1 MAIYTKTNAGW
12 SEIGANAASA
22 LAGGKVLQVV
32 SFRDSGSV
40 DHSTSQPTATKLR
53 AKIQASSPNSRII
66 VSAFTTVLAAEQAT
80 DAYLYL
86 YKNDVPPDAS
96 AVQLGKYMHVNSLN
110 TLNAIQTIV
119 DTFVA
124 NTTDEFEV
132 ILAASASTGTIT
144 TGYGAGTNQ
153 TMILMEVAE

>member
-1 MAIYTKTNAGW
+1 MTGPGDGG
-12 SEIGANAASA
+12 SPVG
-22 LAGGKVLQVV
+22 GGKVLQVV
-32 SFRDSGSV
+32 PLRESGSV
-40 DHSTSQPTATKLR
+40 SHASNQPTATKLR
-53 AKIQASSPNSRII
+53 AKIKPSASTNRII
-66 VSAFTTVLAAEQAT
+66 VTAFTTVLASVTAT

-86 YKNDVPPDAS
+86 YKNSLPPDAN
-96 AVQLGKYMHVNSLN
+96 AVQLGKYMHVNSLH

-132 ILAASASTGTIT
+132 ILAASASSAEIT

-153 TMILMEVAE
+153 VMILMEVSE

>member
-1 MAIYTKTNAGW
+1 MADDSGVWAKIVPTDFNLG
-12 SEIGANAASA
+12 
-22 LAGGKVLQVV
+22 GGKVLQVV
-32 SFRDSGSV
+32 PSRQSGSV
-40 DHSTSQPTATKLR
+40 DHAITQPTATKLR
-53 AKIQASSPNSRII
+53 ARIKPNAPTNRII
-66 VSAFTTVLAAEQAT
+66 VTAFTTVLADNQAT

-86 YKNDVPPDAS
+86 YKNSLPPDAD

-132 ILAASASTGTIT
+132 ILAASASTGSMT

-153 TMILMEVAE
+153 VMILMEVAE